1 MNISLLRQLKHLAI
15 DLEFD
20 DKGEEAEAVNDVVDY
35 VKELERK
42 VNADKEE
49 GQISVTIIDTK
60 VFGRFCDFL
69 DVIKAEWNYVYNPVG
84 KFFNIFIHTTGKYE
98 RKSIEKA
105 RQLFTDIEQYFVE
118 EKKKHER
125 KGE

>member
-20 DKGEEAEAVNDVVDY
+20 DKNEEAETVNDVIDY
-35 VKELERK
+35 VRELERQ

-49 GQISVTIIDTK
+49 GEIRVTIYDKKICT
-60 VFGRFCDFL
+60 RYCDFL
-69 DVIKAEWNYVYNPVG
+69 DNIKVQWEYVYNPKG

-98 RKSIEKA
+98 RKCIEQAQK
-105 RQLFTDIEQYFVE
+105 LFFDIEEYFDK
-118 EKKKHER
+118 EKKKNE
-125 KGE
+125 KSGQ